1 MWVLMA
7 NVDVRGTRTVKHR
20 RPHGAKHRQ
29 DRFKVKSSLINTLY
43 SRRARQ

>member
-7 NVDVRGTRTVKHR
+7 NVDVRGTRTVKNR
-20 RPHGAKHRQ
+20 RPHRANRRQ